1 MQVNEV
7 IKQKRVES
15 GLSQYQLAERTKLL
29 NQSQVSK
36 IENGSRSISIE
47 DLFCIADALGI
58 EASELI
64 KENIT
69 SEIKKEDT

>member
-15 GLSQYQLAERTKLL
+15 GLSQYQLAEKTKIL
-29 NQSQVSK
+29 NQSQLSK
-36 IENGSRSISIE
+36 IESGCRNISIE
-47 DLFCIADALGI
+47 DLFCIADALGV

-64 KENIT
+64 RESSINAT
-69 SEIKKEDT
+69 DA